1 MVYAVTNWCKKN
13 KKKRTITTTKKLSK
27 AKYLNGKPKVSV
39 NIWTGFLPLNVHF
52 QTQPHQEQ

>member
-39 NIWTGFLPLNVHF
+39 NI
-52 QTQPHQEQ
+52 